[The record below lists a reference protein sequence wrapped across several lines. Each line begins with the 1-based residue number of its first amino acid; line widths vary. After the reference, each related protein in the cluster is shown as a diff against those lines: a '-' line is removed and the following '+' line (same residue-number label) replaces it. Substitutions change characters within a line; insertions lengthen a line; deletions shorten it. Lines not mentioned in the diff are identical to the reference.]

1 MRSPSNTTVLTALS
15 ASASGE
21 TSSSWD
27 TTSCLHGC
35 VTLTPARPR
44 SCASRTSAPTSSGC
58 APSSSMSKRRYSQS
72 KPSSRASRSC
82 RAGLNE
88 PWIPA
93 PIRPTVYDRVSVAV
107 CRVMYELVRY
117 MPRAGRCDT
126 FTMRVMGNAAAPER
140 RRDADRTRQDIL
152 DVATREFADRGFAG
166 GHVDDIAEQTRTT
179 KRMIYYYFGSKEQ
192 LFVAVLERAYAEIRA
207 AEQTI
212 DVDHLD
218 PIAAIRR
225 LAELTFDHHEAHPYF
240 TRLVAIE
247 NIHRAEHI
255 AGREDFAGQNSLAIE
270 LIERILERGY
280 RHAAFRREVDALD
293 LHMMISAFCVF
304 RMANRHTFGAIFG
317 RDPADPK
324 LRERHRQMLGDMVVD
339 YLRG

>member
-1 MRSPSNTTVLTALS
+1 MKTPPTAPP
-15 ASASGE
+15 E
-21 TSSSWD
+21 
-27 TTSCLHGC
+27 
-35 VTLTPARPR
+35 PR
-44 SCASRTSAPTSSGC
+44 S
-58 APSSSMSKRRYSQS
+58 
-72 KPSSRASRSC
+72 
-82 RAGLNE
+82 
-88 PWIPA
+88 
-93 PIRPTVYDRVSVAV
+93 
-107 CRVMYELVRY
+107 
-117 MPRAGRCDT
+117 
-126 FTMRVMGNAAAPER
+126 
-140 RRDADRTRQDIL
+140 RDADRSQLAIL
-152 DVATREFADRGFAG
+152 DSARDEFAQRGLAG
-166 GHVDDIAEQTRTT
+166 ARIDSIAEAAGVN
-179 KRMIYYYFGSKEQ
+179 KRLIYYYFGSKEQ
-192 LFVAVLERAYAEIRA
+192 LFVAVLERAYAEIRE

-255 AGREDFAGQNSLAIE
+255 AGREDFAGQNSPAIE

-317 RDPADPK
+317 RDPADPA
-324 LRERHRQMLGDMVVD
+324 LRERYRQMLGDMVVD